1 MSKASGRFR
10 RWRDFARH
18 IRPSV
23 SAELAAAD
31 AAEQAGDPAR
41 AYAHLERA
49 HVLGQGSTREHVRVH
64 LRMLQWG
71 LRHRDRR
78 EVRGQLLR
86 LVGAA
91 TKTAVGLVPTGN
103 TGGSNISPFRR
114 LPVPADLQ
122 AIIDAAP

>member
-10 RWRDFARH
+10 RWRDFVRH

-31 AAEQAGDPAR
+31 AAEQAGDLAR

-78 EVRGQLLR
+78 EVRGQMLR

-122 AIIDAAP
+122 AIIDAAR

>member
-1 MSKASGRFR
+1 MNGASGRFR

-31 AAEQAGDPAR
+31 AAERAGDLAR

-64 LRMLQWG
+64 LRMLKWG

-78 EVRGQLLR
+78 EVRGQMLR